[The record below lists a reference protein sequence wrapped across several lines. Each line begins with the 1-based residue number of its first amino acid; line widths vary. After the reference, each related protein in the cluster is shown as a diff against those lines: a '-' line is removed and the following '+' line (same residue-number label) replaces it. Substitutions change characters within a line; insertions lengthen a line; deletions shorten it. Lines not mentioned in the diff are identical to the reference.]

1 MDAETAVRTVLGY
14 GAVPLLGIFGALLA
28 LILGGLLL
36 RLWHRRRAARGV
48 AARLRQ
54 VCDDML
60 TGVLL
65 PDPDLGPIHLEFLL
79 FTRHGVTVVDI
90 REAHGNVFGSEG
102 MQEWTVLSGN
112 RRYTFANPLPALHD
126 RIAAIRRLLP
136 EMPVQGYV
144 AFNSGADFSKGR
156 PPNVIVLDELIA
168 GMGRSS
174 RSPDDMGTQQLL
186 EPLWQRLKREVTT
199 ASTRASAA

>member
-1 MDAETAVRTVLGY
+1 MDAATAVSTVLGY
-14 GAVPLLGIFGALLA
+14 GALPLMGMLAGLLA

-36 RLWHRRRAARGV
+36 RLWHRRRAGRGV
-48 AARLRQ
+48 AARLRR

-60 TGVLL
+60 TGVLV
-65 PDPDLGPIHLEFLL
+65 PDPDLGHIHLEFLL

-144 AFNSGADFSKGR
+144 AFNAGADFSKGQ
-156 PPNVIVLDELIA
+156 PPNVIMLDELIA
-168 GMGRSS
+168 EIGRSNK
-174 RSPDDMGTQQLL
+174 SPDDMGTQQLL

-199 ASTRASAA
+199 AGARASTA